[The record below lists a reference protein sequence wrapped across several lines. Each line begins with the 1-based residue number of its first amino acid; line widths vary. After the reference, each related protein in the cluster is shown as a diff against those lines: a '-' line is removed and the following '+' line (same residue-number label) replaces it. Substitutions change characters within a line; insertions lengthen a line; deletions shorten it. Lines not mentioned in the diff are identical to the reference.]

1 MWQALKPKPTLGWNM
16 SFFLLLD
23 WCRGITLSGLPGLQP
38 WTGNTVGDPGSQA
51 FRASEQ
57 DWDFQSALG
66 RQLASVLA
74 WASFYHSS
82 SVLPI
87 GNVCLVNSNKALIW
101 FKAVSVKCSSL
112 LLNDKNWDM
121 EYLNV
126 KLTTPPY
133 SLLLNLEANIYLI
146 TGNQQRGLYSRD
158 KREMQ
163 SSHSLGARRGETRVN
178 PFKFIAAQEA
188 GTKVVLRK

>member
-1 MWQALKPKPTLGWNM
+1 
-16 SFFLLLD
+16 
-23 WCRGITLSGLPGLQP
+23 
-38 WTGNTVGDPGSQA
+38 
-51 FRASEQ
+51 
-57 DWDFQSALG
+57 
-66 RQLASVLA
+66 
-74 WASFYHSS
+74 
-82 SVLPI
+82 
-87 GNVCLVNSNKALIW
+87 
-101 FKAVSVKCSSL
+101 
-112 LLNDKNWDM
+112 M